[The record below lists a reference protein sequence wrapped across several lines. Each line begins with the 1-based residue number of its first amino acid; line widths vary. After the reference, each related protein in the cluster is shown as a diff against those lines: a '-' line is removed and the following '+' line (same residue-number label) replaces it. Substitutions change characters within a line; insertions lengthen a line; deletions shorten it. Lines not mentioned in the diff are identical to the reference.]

1 MNECE
6 ATGKTLDEAVE
17 KALACLGIKKEN
29 ALVEIKEEPNQGLL
43 GLLGNKC
50 ARVVVKPEKNPEQ
63 FIKTYLEDLLSYMNI
78 EGKIVVD
85 EDEDK
90 LKAAIYGEDVGSLI
104 GRRGKTLSDLQYL
117 LSIITRRQF
126 ATLKKMIVLDVENYR
141 ERREKTLIQ
150 LAKNVAFRVKEEGK
164 EKALE
169 PMTPQERRVIHLAL
183 QDYPGVTTTSS
194 GVEPYRKVII
204 VPR

>member
-6 ATGKTLDEAVE
+6 ATGKTVDEAVE
-17 KALACLGIKKEN
+17 KALTSLGIKRNN
-29 ALVEIKEEPNQGLL
+29 AVIDIKEEPNQGLL
-43 GLLGNKC
+43 GLLGGKD
-50 ARVVVKPEKNPEQ
+50 ARVVVKPDKTPGNY
-63 FIKTYLEDLLSYMNI
+63 IKAYVEDLLGYMNI
-78 EGKIVVD
+78 DGKVIVS
-85 EDEDK
+85 EDEEK
-90 LKAAIYGEDVGSLI
+90 LKAEIFGQDVGSLI

-117 LSIITRRQF
+117 VSIIVRRQF
-126 ATLKKMIVLDVENYR
+126 RELKKMIVLDVENYR

-150 LAKNVAFRVKEEGK
+150 LAKSVARRVAEEGI

-169 PMTPQERRVIHLAL
+169 PMNPQERRVIHLAL

-194 GVEPYRKVII
+194 GEEPNRKVVI